1 MKYRQLAQKLRWSRG
16 PGLGDMV
23 SERPRNRAGEFLDE
37 DAPTMVE
44 IGPDAPVNVEQLLRT
59 GAIALPSEARAEL
72 VPSEGVA
79 DGEDE

>member
-1 MKYRQLAQKLRWSRG
+1 
-16 PGLGDMV
+16 MV

-37 DAPTMVE
+37 DDPTMVE

-59 GAIALPSEARAEL
+59 GAIALLSEERAEL